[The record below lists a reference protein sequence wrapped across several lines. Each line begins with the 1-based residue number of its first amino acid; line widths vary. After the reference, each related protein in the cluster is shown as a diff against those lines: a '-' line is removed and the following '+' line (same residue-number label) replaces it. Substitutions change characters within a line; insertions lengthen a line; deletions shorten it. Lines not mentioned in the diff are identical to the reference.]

1 MRRLVAAT
9 AALASFALVGMAGAA
24 GTPLEGSVGPGFAIS
39 LKDASGVAVS
49 HLDPG
54 AYDITV
60 DDLSDEHNFHLTGPG
75 GVDVST
81 EVVGTGTQTFSVS
94 LVDGRY
100 TFICDAHPIQMK
112 GSFTVGATSS
122 PPPPPPTTPP
132 PPAPRLTLTV
142 TDRAI
147 ALRTAAGKAVRSL
160 AAGAYVV
167 QVSDRSRRQNAHV
180 LGAGVNRKTG
190 IAFVGKATWRLTLA
204 AGKLAYRSDAKA
216 PKLRGG
222 TVTVS

>member
-190 IAFVGKATWRLTLA
+190 IAFVGKATWRITLA

-216 PKLRGG
+216 PRLRGG
-222 TVTVS
+222 TVAVS

>member
-81 EVVGTGTQTFSVS
+81 EVVGTGRQTFSVS